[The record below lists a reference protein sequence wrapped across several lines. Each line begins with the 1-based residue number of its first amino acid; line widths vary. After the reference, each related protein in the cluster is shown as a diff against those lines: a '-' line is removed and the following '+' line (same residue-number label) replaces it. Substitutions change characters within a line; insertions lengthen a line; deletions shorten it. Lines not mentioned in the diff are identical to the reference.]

1 MLLNLSEI
9 AGAVKGECS
18 ADIEITSICRDTR
31 DIKPGSLF
39 ICLKG
44 ERFDGHS
51 FAQKAQELGAA
62 AILASSP
69 VDVDIPVVM
78 CKDTQKGILDL
89 AGYYRNKFDIPVVGL
104 TGSVGKTTT
113 KEMVTGVLSQ
123 RYNTLST
130 IGNLNNEI
138 GVPLTLF
145 RLEQEHTAA
154 VIEMGMSNFGEISR
168 MTVQAKPT
176 VGLIT
181 NIGVS
186 HMENL
191 GSREGILKAK
201 CELLDGMKPGAP
213 LIINGDDE
221 LLKTIDIKDNP
232 IITYSIENSS
242 CDFQATHIHSEVIG
256 TGFTIKYGDK
266 TQDIVIP
273 TIGLHN
279 IYNALAAFAVG
290 ITLGVEPD
298 KAAFALSQYTPT
310 GMRQRVVKCK
320 GITVIE
326 DCYNASPDS
335 VKAALSA
342 LTALPCHGR
351 RIAVLGDMLELG
363 EISRKAHTDCGLLA
377 AKSADLLLCSG
388 DLAKYYVKG
397 VRNQSAVEAIYF
409 NEKEKLAQYLKD
421 NLREGDVVLVKASRG
436 MKFEE
441 LLAAIYERWE
451 KQ

>member
-9 AGAVKGECS
+9 AAAVKGECS

-31 DIKPGSLF
+31 DIKSGSLF

-69 VDVDIPVVM
+69 IDVDIPVVM
-78 CKDTQKGILDL
+78 CKDTQQAILDL
-89 AGYYRNKFDIPVVGL
+89 AGYYRSKFDIPVVGL

-113 KEMVTGVLSQ
+113 KEMITGVLSQ

-145 RLEQEHTAA
+145 RLEKEHTAA

-176 VGLIT
+176 IGLIT

-201 CELLDGMKPGAP
+201 CELLDGMKSGAP
-213 LIINGDDE
+213 LVINGDDE

-232 IITYSIENSS
+232 IITYSIENDS
-242 CDFQATHIHSEVIG
+242 CDFQATHIHSEAIG
-256 TGFTIKYGDK
+256 TGFTIKYNDK

-290 ITLGVEPD
+290 ITLGVAPD

-363 EISRKAHTDCGLLA
+363 EISRQAHAECGLFA
-377 AKSADLLLCSG
+377 AKSADVLLCHG
-388 DLAKYYVKG
+388 DFAKYYIKG
-397 VRNQSAVEAIYF
+397 VLNQSTVEAIYF

-421 NLREGDVVLVKASRG
+421 NLCEGDVVLVKASRG
-436 MKFEE
+436 MKFEQ
-441 LLAAIYERWE
+441 LLEAIYERWE